1 MLRPWAYGP
10 LLRKNPFTGVFAYL
24 SLRLVSRRSP
34 LPTKRVLAVKS
45 RQIPI
50 RNTLPWH
57 FDVAS
62 VVTGN
67 VVVHGVGANLVAPH
81 AAARF
86 VPALPGDRVVLHF
99 PKVLGY
105 ALTQRSPSIA
115 PVGVL
120 ATFGRLDADA
130 CRTVCQHH
138 AGLGLVAML
147 PTGSRVLGK
156 PHLNVFFVD
165 FVGNGFGR
173 VAHHHGNG
181 GRMHAAFTL
190 RGWHALPAV
199 ATAFLVELVK
209 GMFVFRPNFGEES
222 AGLRAQ
228 NGPGPALRKGVFL
241 VELGLD
247 ADEQF
252 GVVSAFGRADFNM
265 TGWGCVLGFHD
276 V

>member
-1 MLRPWAYGP
+1 MGLRPIITKEP
-10 LLRKNPFTGVFAYL
+10 IHRRFCV
-24 SLRLVSRRSP
+24 SLASFGISEIP

-50 RNTLPWH
+50 RNTFPWH

-99 PKVLGY
+99 PKVLGH

-265 TGWGCVLGFHD
+265 TGCVLGFHD